1 MKTFRIDLPEN
12 TASIT
17 PRVLSQKVL
26 QVMQLLNM
34 YHAELARVLGW
45 QCADIAALSNGKRCL
60 QPASHAWDQA
70 LLFIRLYNRLYD
82 RFQGDS
88 VAMYHW
94 MRAHNQTLAGT
105 PHFLIVDDGRLADVY
120 TSLTPARLS
129 RNSTDS

>member
-1 MKTFRIDLPEN
+1 MKAFRIDLPEN
-12 TASIT
+12 TASVT

-45 QCADIAALSNGKRCL
+45 QCADIAALSNGRRCL
-60 QPASHAWDQA
+60 QPASYAWEQA

-94 MRAHNQTLAGT
+94 MRAHNRMLAGI
-105 PHFLIVDDGRLADVY
+105 PHFLIVDNGALQEVY
-120 TSLTPARLS
+120 DCLGTENPPEH
-129 RNSTDS
+129 STKC